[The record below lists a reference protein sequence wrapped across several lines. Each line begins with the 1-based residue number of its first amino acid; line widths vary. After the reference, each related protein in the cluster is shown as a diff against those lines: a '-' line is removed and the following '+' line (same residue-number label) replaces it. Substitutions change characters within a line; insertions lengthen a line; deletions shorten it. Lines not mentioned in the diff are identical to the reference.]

1 MPCSL
6 PVASILDQARVLW
19 CVWRAELASQPGLMG
34 AEWGLGGCGV
44 TPMPGWAEGTMAA
57 GQARAACGGK
67 GGWVS
72 PAGPCPSRKAESGA
86 LSSRCRFLTAFPGES
101 RTRPRRRPGVRS
113 PAAQRG
119 SGHDASRSHIS
130 TSPSPTVPLRPTPA
144 CGKGLGCTSR
154 CCPRSYSRLHLRHS
168 HHRQRASQW
177 L

>member
-1 MPCSL
+1 ML
-6 PVASILDQARVLW
+6 PACRKHSG
-19 CVWRAELASQPGLMG
+19 PGQSAVVCLEGRTCLSAWLNGSGMG
-34 AEWGLGGCGV
+34 PWGLRCNPHARLGRRHHGG
-44 TPMPGWAEGTMAA
+44 
-57 GQARAACGGK
+57 RAACGGK
-67 GGWVS
+67 GGWVN